1 MVGVTMPTLQLASL
15 KELSAPV
22 PDELDAEKM
31 RDAVEAEAR
40 LQAAIEKLKRQQTAL
55 SAEFFGASY
64 DRAARPI
71 PSLRSL
77 SGP

>member
-1 MVGVTMPTLQLASL
+1 MPTLQLASL

-31 RDAVEAEAR
+31 RDAVDSEAR
-40 LQAAIEKLKRQQTAL
+40 RQAAIEKIKREQTAL
-55 SAEFFGASY
+55 QPSFGASY
-64 DRAARPI
+64 DRAARPSS
-71 PSLRSL
+71 SLRSL